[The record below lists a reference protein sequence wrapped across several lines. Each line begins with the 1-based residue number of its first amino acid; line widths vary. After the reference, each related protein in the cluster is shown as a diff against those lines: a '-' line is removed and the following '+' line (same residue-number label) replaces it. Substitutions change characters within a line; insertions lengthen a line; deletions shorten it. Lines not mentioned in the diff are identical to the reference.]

1 MRPAQQ
7 PKRARRLRSA
17 QTDVER
23 ELWFELRN
31 RRLNGFKF
39 RRQAPIGR
47 YIVDFACVEH
57 RLVVELDGGQHA
69 TCDESPR
76 TQFLEKSG
84 WHVLRFWNSEVI
96 ENLPGVLER
105 IAETLARRALSR
117 GAGEGGDPREA
128 RGG

>member
-7 PKRARRLRSA
+7 PKRARHLRSA
-17 QTDVER
+17 QTEVER

-31 RRLNGFKF
+31 RRLKGFKF

-47 YIVDFACVEH
+47 YIV
-57 RLVVELDGGQHA
+57 ELDGGRHA
-69 TCDESPR
+69 TRDESTR
-76 TQFLEKSG
+76 TQFLETSG

-105 IAETLARRALSR
+105 IAETLARRSLSR
-117 GAGEGGDPREA
+117 ERERA
-128 RGG
+128 FGFRLSRRGGNTPS